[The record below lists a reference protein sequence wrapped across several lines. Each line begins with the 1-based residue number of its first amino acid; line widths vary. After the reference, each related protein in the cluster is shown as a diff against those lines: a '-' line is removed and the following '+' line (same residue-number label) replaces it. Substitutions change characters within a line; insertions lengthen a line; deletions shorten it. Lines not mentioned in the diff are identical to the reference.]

1 MKKSLKSLL
10 LLTALTFSW
19 SSCSLSDYDLSDID
33 GTIGLKVNDLT
44 IPLNLDEVT
53 LKSVL
58 DLDEDSQIKEVNG
71 EYAVVEEGN
80 FHSDGIDLPSF
91 SIEVPNIDPIYNEL
105 TPDLHLSMNDL
116 IGGGFG
122 VKASASR
129 AINIPDDYK
138 IVSFDIVG
146 AESSFHVNADVEDY
160 IIDIEKIGVDAT
172 IHISFNFNGIEHLV
186 NAFELENLSIQ
197 LPKGLIAT
205 ASNGGTYNKKTG
217 KIHFGRLTSNNR
229 LEAAVDVTLTEIDAE
244 AAGAQLKYGK
254 FSFSNE
260 FAVTGTLC
268 VYGHNL
274 KNDINVEKL
283 MNIGNIQYQCDIY
296 FQNDQIKV
304 ESFTGDIQ
312 YTVEGFDIDPVS
324 LEDIPDFLNQEGTNI
339 KLANPQI
346 YLALNNPVY
355 EKYGVYATTGLE
367 FIVYPNTYEEE
378 FKVDVK
384 IDDTDNQFC
393 LSPTRPNTYYKTT
406 SGIDFSNAEHI
417 TFSNLGNILSGNGLP
432 ESIEINVTDPQIPVQ
447 HVENCKL
454 GQNLGAIQ
462 GTYVFYAPLALTEG
476 SKIKYSETFN
486 EWSDSETDNI
496 TISQLK
502 VEANITSNIPF
513 ELALKA
519 YPIDKYGNKITDN
532 GKIVEGKAYMNGS
545 DVIPANANGAL
556 IIEINGTVRELDGII
571 LDAEIHGM
579 DASNSV
585 GNALKPG
592 HSIKLDQLK
601 MKISGEYISK
611 L

>member
-1 MKKSLKSLL
+1 MKKSLKNMLL
-10 LLTALTFSW
+10 FTAMTFSL
-19 SSCSLSDYDLSDID
+19 SACSLSDYDLSDID

-44 IPLNLDEVT
+44 VPLNLDEVT

-58 DLDEDSQIKEVNG
+58 DLDEDSQIKEMNG
-71 EYAVVEEGN
+71 EYAVVEEGD
-80 FHSDGIDLPSF
+80 FHSDGIELPSF
-91 SIEVPNIDPIYNEL
+91 DIEVPTINPIYDEL

-116 IGGGFG
+116 TGGGLG
-122 VKASASR
+122 SRSSASR
-129 AINIPDDYK
+129 GINIPEDYK
-138 IVSFDIVG
+138 VVSFDIEG
-146 AESSFHVNADVEDY
+146 ASSRFEVNSDVEDY
-160 IIDIEKIGVDAT
+160 IIDIERIGVDAT
-172 IHISFNFNGIEHLV
+172 IHISFNFYGIDHLV

-197 LPKGLIAT
+197 LPKGLEAT

-217 KIHFGRLTSNNR
+217 KIHFDRLTSNNR

-244 AAGAQLKYGK
+244 AAGAQLKNGK

-274 KNDINVEKL
+274 KNDVNVENL
-283 MNIGNIQYQCDIY
+283 MNIGNIQYQCDIN
-296 FQNDQIKV
+296 FLNGNIKV
-304 ESFTGDIQ
+304 KSFTGDIQ
-312 YTVEGFDIDPVS
+312 YTVEGFNIDPVT
-324 LEDIPDFLNQEGTNI
+324 LEDLPDFLNQEGTNL
-339 KLANPQI
+339 KLSNPQI
-346 YLALNNPVY
+346 YLELNNPVY

-367 FIVYPNTYEEE
+367 FIVHPNTTGEE

-384 IDDTDNQFC
+384 IDETINQFC
-393 LSPTRPNTYYKTT
+393 MSPTRPNNYYQIP
-406 SGIDFSNAEHI
+406 GGLDFTNAEHI
-417 TFSNLGNILSGNGLP
+417 TFANLGNILSGNGLP

-447 HVENCKL
+447 HVENCEL

-462 GTYVFYAPLALTEG
+462 GTYVFYAPMALTEG
-476 SKIKYSETFN
+476 SKIKYTETFN

-496 TISQLK
+496 IISQLK

-513 ELALKA
+513 ELVLKA

-556 IIEINGTVRELDGII
+556 IIEIDGTVRELDGII

-579 DASNSV
+579 DANGST

-592 HSIKLDQLK
+592 HSIKLDQLR
-601 MKISGEYISK
+601 MKVSGEYISE

>member
-1 MKKSLKSLL
+1 MKKNLKSLL
-10 LLTALTFSW
+10 LLTATTFLW

-44 IPLNLDEVT
+44 VPLNLDEVT

-71 EYAVVEEGN
+71 EYAVVEEGE
-80 FHSDGIDLPSF
+80 FHSDGIELPSF
-91 SIEVPNIDPIYNEL
+91 DIDVPTIDPIYNEL
-105 TPDLHLSMNDL
+105 TPDLHLSMGDFT
-116 IGGGFG
+116 GGL
-122 VKASASR
+122 ASASK

-138 IVSFDIVG
+138 IVSFDIEG
-146 AESSFHVNADVEDY
+146 AGSRFNVNADVEDY

-172 IHISFNFNGIEHLV
+172 IHISFNFYGIDHLV

-197 LPKGLIAT
+197 LPKGLEAT
-205 ASNGGTYNKKTG
+205 TSDGGTYDKKSG
-217 KIHFGRLTSNNR
+217 KILFDRLTSNNK
-229 LEAAVDVTLTEIDAE
+229 LEATVDVTLTEMDAE
-244 AAGAQLKYGK
+244 AAGAQLKNGK

-260 FAVTGTLC
+260 FAVAGTLC

-274 KNDINVEKL
+274 KENVGLENL
-283 MNIGNIQYQCDIY
+283 MNIGNIQYQCDIN
-296 FQNDQIKV
+296 FQNNQIKV
-304 ESFTGDIQ
+304 KSFTGDIQ
-312 YTVEGFDIDPVS
+312 YTVDGFDIDPVT

-346 YLALNNPVY
+346 YLELNNPVY
-355 EKYGVYATTGLE
+355 EKYGVFATTGLE
-367 FIVYPNTYEEE
+367 FFIHPNTTGEE
-378 FKVDVK
+378 FKVDIK
-384 IDDTDNQFC
+384 IDETNNQFC
-393 LSPTRPNTYYKTT
+393 LSPTRPNTYYQTA
-406 SGIDFSNAEHI
+406 GGVDFSNAEHI
-417 TFSNLGNILSGNGLP
+417 TFANLGNILSGNGLP
-432 ESIEINVTDPQIPVQ
+432 ESIDINVVDPQIPVQ
-447 HVENCKL
+447 HVENCTL

-462 GTYVFYAPLALTEG
+462 GTYVFYAPMALTEG
-476 SKIKYSETFN
+476 SKIKYTETFN

-496 TISQLK
+496 IISQLK

-513 ELALKA
+513 ELVLKA

-556 IIEINGTVRELDGII
+556 IIEIDGTVRELDGII

-579 DASNSV
+579 DANGST

-592 HSIKLDQLK
+592 HSIKLDQLR
-601 MKISGEYISK
+601 MKVSGEYISE